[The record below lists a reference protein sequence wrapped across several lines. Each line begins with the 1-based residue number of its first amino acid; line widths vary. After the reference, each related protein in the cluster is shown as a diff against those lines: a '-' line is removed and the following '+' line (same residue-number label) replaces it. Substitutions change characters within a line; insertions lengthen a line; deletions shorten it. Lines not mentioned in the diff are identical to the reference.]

1 MMSLVIFGEN
11 HAKYISRLPFK
22 GYMPKTKLSVVIL
35 AQLNYCLCRF
45 RFSIDK
51 DDTKKVFKIDFGLKL
66 CFQGNCFIDKL
77 FLEDHEIPIP
87 ICNENF
93 TFSGKY
99 CILSC
104 IHGLYSCK

>member
-1 MMSLVIFGEN
+1 MKILKKGGSREKKGGGDEI
-11 HAKYISRLPFK
+11 HAPCACGCFRL
-22 GYMPKTKLSVVIL
+22 T
-35 AQLNYCLCRF
+35 
-45 RFSIDK
+45 IDK

-66 CFQGNCFIDKL
+66 CFQGSCVIDQM

-99 CILSC
+99 CHKCQLFF
-104 IHGLYSCK
+104 